1 MKMDKIFLN
10 KEKLKYHFSIYKNYK
25 IIIKEINAKA
35 NSLMTYRSG
44 GQNFCGD

>member
-25 IIIKEINAKA
+25 IKEINAKA